1 VRTVTTIHTIG
12 HSTRSADEF
21 IRLLTAAGIRQLVD
35 VRQFP
40 GSRKFPHFS
49 ASQLEADLGRAGIRY
64 VHARDLGGRRRVA
77 PDSLNAYWR
86 NPSFRAFA
94 DHMASDEFLRALDE
108 LIAGARLQPTAI
120 MCAEAVP
127 WRCHRFL
134 ISDALVARGN
144 KVVHV
149 VGENSQ
155 QEHVLNPH
163 ASVSDSGVLTY
174 PGEKSL
180 PLFE

>member
-1 VRTVTTIHTIG
+1 MTTIHTIG

-21 IRLLTAAGIRQLVD
+21 IRLLTAAGIHQLVD

-49 ASQLEADLGRAGIRY
+49 ASQLEADLGRAGIAYR
-64 VHARDLGGRRRVA
+64 HARDLGGRRRGA
-77 PDSLNAYWR
+77 PDSKNAYWR
-86 NPSFRAFA
+86 NASFRAFA
-94 DHMASDEFLRALDE
+94 DHMASDEFLRALEE
-108 LIAGARLQPTAI
+108 LVAGAKLQPTAI

-144 KVVHV
+144 KVVHI
-149 VGENSQ
+149 VGENSR

-174 PGEKSL
+174 PGEQSL
-180 PLFE
+180 PLFD

>member
-1 VRTVTTIHTIG
+1 VETIHTIG

-21 IRLLTAAGIRQLVD
+21 IDLLTAAGIRQLVD

-49 ASQLEADLGRAGIRY
+49 ASQLETDLAAAGVGYRH
-64 VHARDLGGRRRVA
+64 VRDLGGRRRA
-77 PDSLNAYWR
+77 MADSPNAYWR
-86 NPSFRAFA
+86 NASFRAFA
-94 DHMASDEFLRALDE
+94 DHMASEEFLQALHE
-108 LIAGARLQPTAI
+108 LIAGAKLQPTAI

-144 KVVHV
+144 KVVHI
-149 VGENSQ
+149 VGGNSR

-163 ASVSDSGVLTY
+163 AIVSDSGVLTY
-174 PGEKSL
+174 PGEKSM
-180 PLFE
+180 PLFD